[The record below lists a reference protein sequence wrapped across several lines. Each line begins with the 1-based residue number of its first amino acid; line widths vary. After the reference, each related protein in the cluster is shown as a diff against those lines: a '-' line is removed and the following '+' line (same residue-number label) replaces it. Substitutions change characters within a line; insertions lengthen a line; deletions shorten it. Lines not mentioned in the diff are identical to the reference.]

1 MGVSVTGVR
10 FKKLTT
16 SVELVPFRCRGRGTK
31 VSGDKGHF
39 MIVES
44 GVFREVESS
53 TPLHKVWEDL
63 GSGVLSSITSQV

>member
-1 MGVSVTGVR
+1 MGR
-10 FKKLTT
+10 
-16 SVELVPFRCRGRGTK
+16 E
-31 VSGDKGHF
+31 KGHF

-63 GSGVLSSITSQV
+63 GSGVLSSITSQA